1 MGTFTV
7 SFVVVAVSTV
17 AFVPLNFTVFSPAT
31 VLKPVPLMV
40 TVVPE
45 GPLSGEMDMMVREE
59 GLGLLLSS
67 LLLLQPMKIMADKI
81 IIESRVL
88 IKKIKDESMPAKMP
102 GKNKRVNT
110 VMM

>member
-1 MGTFTV
+1 LV
-7 SFVVVAVSTV
+7 AVAVSTV
-17 AFVPLNFTVFSPAT
+17 AFVPLNFTVFSAAT

-45 GPLSGEMDMMVREE
+45 GPLSGEMEVMVREK

-67 LLLLQPMKIMADKI
+67 LLLLQPIMMMANKIT
-81 IIESRVL
+81 IERRVL